1 MRLASRSP
9 AYVLILW
16 FGSTVVTAAIT
27 AVAFYFLRDLGPH
40 LTAIL
45 KAYGAGALIAMTA
58 ETMIPEAFH
67 NGPRYS
73 GVLAAAGFAAVVLLG
88 ELARG

>member
-1 MRLASRSP
+1 ML
-9 AYVLILW
+9 LLW
-16 FGSTVVTAAIT
+16 SGTTLVTAAIT
-27 AVAFYFLRDLGPH
+27 ALAFYFLSKLGPH
-40 LTAIL
+40 ATAIL

-73 GVLAAAGFAAVVLLG
+73 GVIAATGFAAVILLD
-88 ELARG
+88 ELAR